1 MNIFPNP
8 FTGFTNIQ
16 YSISESAHIKAEIFD
31 MTGRSVKLLFDGMQS
46 SGTHSL
52 RFENNN
58 SGSYILRMQIGE
70 EVIYKKIMEVK

>member
-1 MNIFPNP
+1 
-8 FTGFTNIQ
+8 
-16 YSISESAHIKAEIFD
+16 